1 MLPCP
6 DEEDESE
13 VPELPQGNQVVNS
26 LEEMQSVD
34 AILDLSSDPG
44 SEAAYDGGISG
55 NSSCL
60 SSSEIGKEKI
70 SIGPKTGRQDLL
82 PGSSASEA
90 HQSTQPGNL
99 SSTSEEHSPCQVRAR
114 HKPR

>member
-1 MLPCP
+1 MASWAKRSNVDIGGQCGTSFLHQNFLLPFMCLPCP

-55 NSSCL
+55 NSSYL
-60 SSSEIGKEKI
+60 SSSETGKQKI
-70 SIGPKTGRQDLL
+70 SIGP
-82 PGSSASEA
+82 
-90 HQSTQPGNL
+90 
-99 SSTSEEHSPCQVRAR
+99 
-114 HKPR
+114 